1 MSPLARVSDERA
13 GDIGIIVVDGEVDAS
28 NAADV
33 GDRVRASVTNRSRAL
48 VVDLSGM
55 RYIDSAGIDV
65 LFELDREL
73 RQRRQALH
81 LVVPPESP
89 ITRTLAIAGLAAT
102 IPTHGTREAALAGA
116 AGS

>member
-13 GDIGIIVVDGEVDAS
+13 GDVGIIVVEGEVDAS

-33 GDRVRASVTNRSRAL
+33 ADRLRGSVTNQSRAL
-48 VVDLSGM
+48 VVDLSGT
-55 RYIDSAGIDV
+55 RYIDSAGIDG

-81 LVVPPESP
+81 LVVPPGSP
-89 ITRTLAIAGLAAT
+89 IVRTLAIAGVEATVATYGTRDEALAAA
-102 IPTHGTREAALAGA
+102 R
-116 AGS
+116 S